1 MAEPDPAVD
10 PLPVPHPDVVARQV
24 GDDVVLVHLDTSQ
37 IFALNATGARF
48 WELLSDGKSRVEIE
62 ETIESE
68 YDVSRDEVKASI
80 DALLADLL
88 AESIVQ
94 GRGG

>member
-1 MAEPDPAVD
+1 MPGPDPAAD
-10 PLPVPHPDVVARQV
+10 LLPIPHPDVVARQV

-48 WELLSDGKSRVEIE
+48 WEFLNDGKSRVEIE

>member
-1 MAEPDPAVD
+1 MPGPDPAAD
-10 PLPVPHPDVVARQV
+10 LLPIPHPDVVARQV

-62 ETIESE
+62 ETILQITPYAGVPRAINAMKLLRTEQE
-68 YDVSRDEVKASI
+68 NEV
-80 DALLADLL
+80 
-88 AESIVQ
+88 
-94 GRGG
+94 

>member
-1 MAEPDPAVD
+1 MPGLDPAAD
-10 PLPVPHPDVVARQV
+10 FLPIPHPDVVARQV

-48 WELLSDGKSRVEIE
+48 WELLNDGKSRVEIE
-62 ETIESE
+62 EVIESE

>member
-1 MAEPDPAVD
+1 MPGLDPAVD
-10 PLPVPHPDVVARQV
+10 PLPIPDPDVVARQV

-48 WELLSDGKSRVEIE
+48 WELLNDGKSRVEIE